1 MKEKAIIYD
10 LYETKC
16 YKNQY
21 INTLKNNGYVET
33 IFKSNKGNTEPN
45 LIYENT
51 ETNYKTRKLAII
63 PATHKLPI
71 KCDGELI
78 IELEPITNGDQFVYI
93 VIPLVS
99 SSKGETTILDKLIE
113 QDFDN
118 ELAINLNDMIT
129 SEKCYANKKGLV
141 FIMDDAIQVSNDFKE
156 FKQPPQKYFAKYDK
170 DNYFKNALTRGSDIP
185 NITGEAEK
193 GGETIR
199 EGLANNTS
207 KDKTCKL
214 LGTDGSKVET
224 STYSLPTNSLL
235 ANKMSEL
242 NVLAT
247 ATNYLGFFM
256 IAVLMFIITP
266 FIYKITALQLV
277 HNEPTTTDIKAKPG
291 ILKGLD
297 ILLRVLFLLF
307 PTYLIIS
314 GIGLKNN
321 LLTVVG
327 FFISLFIVIGI
338 VVIEMKKGSDPKTFS
353 LYTGDD
359 INSIN
364 TNWWHSVKK
373 AYNLYKDKY
382 NYIGTVW
389 IGLMI
394 FSLILLLPMALK
406 KVYYPKGSSKKNMD
420 VFGIIF
426 GGIAFFSLFLIPLFT
441 STSSNKVAPSG

>member
-1 MKEKAIIYD
+1 MKMKEKAIIYD

-33 IFKSNKGNTEPN
+33 IFKSNKGNAEPN

-99 SSKGETTILDKLIE
+99 SSEGEPTILDKLIE

-141 FIMDDAIQVSNDFKE
+141 FIMDDSIQVSNDFKE

-185 NITGEAEK
+185 NITDEPVKEGFGEK
-193 GGETIR
+193 KC
-199 EGLANNTS
+199 S
-207 KDKTCKL
+207 L

-266 FIYKITALQLV
+266 FMYQITALDL
-277 HNEPTTTDIKAKPG
+277 IKKYTSADKDKPG
-291 ILKGLD
+291 LLKGLD
-297 ILLRVLFLLF
+297 LALRVIFLLF
-307 PTYLIIS
+307 PAYLIIS
-314 GIGLKNN
+314 GFGLKNN

-327 FFISLFIVIGI
+327 FFLFLFIVIGI
-338 VVIEMKKGSDPKTFS
+338 FVIDLKKGSDPAEFALMSSPTNDVIMNMSYVSNK
-353 LYTGDD
+353 LYEI
-359 INSIN
+359 INIFE
-364 TNWWHSVKK
+364 KK
-373 AYNLYKDKY
+373 GQH
-382 NYIGTVW
+382 IGIIW
-389 IGLMI
+389 IVLMI

-441 STSSNKVAPSG
+441 Q

>member
-1 MKEKAIIYD
+1 MKMKEKAIIYD

-99 SSKGETTILDKLIE
+99 SSEGEPTILDKLIE

-141 FIMDDAIQVSNDFKE
+141 FIMDDSIQVSNDFKE

-185 NITGEAEK
+185 NITDEPVKEGFGEK
-193 GGETIR
+193 KC
-199 EGLANNTS
+199 S
-207 KDKTCKL
+207 L

-266 FIYKITALQLV
+266 FMYQITALDL
-277 HNEPTTTDIKAKPG
+277 IKKYTSADKDKPG
-291 ILKGLD
+291 LLKGLD
-297 ILLRVLFLLF
+297 LALRVIFLLF
-307 PTYLIIS
+307 PAYLIIS
-314 GIGLKNN
+314 GLGLKNN

-327 FFISLFIVIGI
+327 FFLFLFIVIGI
-338 VVIEMKKGSDPKTFS
+338 FVIDLKKGSDPAEFALMSSPTNDVIMNMSYVSNK
-353 LYTGDD
+353 LYEI
-359 INSIN
+359 INIFE
-364 TNWWHSVKK
+364 KK
-373 AYNLYKDKY
+373 GQH
-382 NYIGTVW
+382 IGIIW
-389 IGLMI
+389 IVLMI

-441 STSSNKVAPSG
+441 Q

>member
-1 MKEKAIIYD
+1 MKMKEKAIIYD

-33 IFKSNKGNTEPN
+33 IFKSNKGNAEPN

-93 VIPLVS
+93 VIPMVS
-99 SSKGETTILDKLIE
+99 SSEGEPTILDKLIE

-141 FIMDDAIQVSNDFKE
+141 FIMDDAIQVSNNFKE

-207 KDKTCKL
+207 EDKTCKL

-235 ANKMSEL
+235 ANKISEL

-256 IAVLMFIITP
+256 IAVLMYIITP
-266 FIYKITALQLV
+266 FIYKITALDIIKKDTS
-277 HNEPTTTDIKAKPG
+277 NKTDKPG
-291 ILKGLD
+291 LLKGLD
-297 ILLRVLFLLF
+297 L
-307 PTYLIIS
+307 
-314 GIGLKNN
+314 
-321 LLTVVG
+321 
-327 FFISLFIVIGI
+327 
-338 VVIEMKKGSDPKTFS
+338 
-353 LYTGDD
+353 
-359 INSIN
+359 
-364 TNWWHSVKK
+364 
-373 AYNLYKDKY
+373 
-382 NYIGTVW
+382 
-389 IGLMI
+389 
-394 FSLILLLPMALK
+394 SLIH
-406 KVYYPKGSSKKNMD
+406 
-420 VFGIIF
+420 I
-426 GGIAFFSLFLIPLFT
+426 
-441 STSSNKVAPSG
+441 

>member
-1 MKEKAIIYD
+1 MKMKEKAIIYD

-99 SSKGETTILDKLIE
+99 SSEGEPTILDKLIE

-185 NITGEAEK
+185 NITDEPVKEGFGEK
-193 GGETIR
+193 KC
-199 EGLANNTS
+199 S
-207 KDKTCKL
+207 L

-235 ANKMSEL
+235 ANKISEL

-256 IAVLMFIITP
+256 IAVLMYIITP

-277 HNEPTTTDIKAKPG
+277 HNEPTTTDIKEKPG

-297 ILLRVLFLLF
+297 VLLRVLFLLF
-307 PTYLIIS
+307 PAYLIIS
-314 GIGLKNN
+314 GLGLKNN

-327 FFISLFIVIGI
+327 FFIFLFIVIGI
-338 VVIEMKKGSDPKTFS
+338 FVIEMKKGSDPKTFS

-359 INSIN
+359 INSID
-364 TNWWHSVKK
+364 TNWWHSVKN

-382 NYIGTVW
+382 TYIGTVW

-426 GGIAFFSLFLIPLFT
+426 GGIGFFSLFLIPLFT
-441 STSSNKVAPSG
+441 SSTKSNKVTPSG